1 MANSTFLSTN
11 LTNTSLDT
19 TAAIVHMTCFI
30 IIVLSH
36 CTFLYFVIII
46 LRVFFTSANIRET
59 ARYVLFIHMILN
71 DTLYLIMA
79 FVLYVASV
87 YYVYIPVPFCYI
99 MLTISTSTFRVTPYN
114 LAVMSL
120 ERYVAVCYPLSHS
133 QLCSPRRSTIT
144 LALIWTV
151 ALLFNLADIVVLGSK
166 VGKNFFSLSVICS
179 RASMTRT
186 TEQGTITLCSLSMS
200 FSAVGLII
208 LYTYIQVVLVARKIG
223 SGKSSAFKA
232 GKTIM
237 LHAFQLMLCMMSFT
251 SSVTE
256 TYLRRYQAFIGI
268 INYLLFMCLPR
279 LLSPLIYG
287 LRDDTFRKYMITFR
301 SAAL

>member
-1 MANSTFLSTN
+1 
-11 LTNTSLDT
+11 
-19 TAAIVHMTCFI
+19 MTCLI
-30 IIVLSH
+30 IIVVSH

-251 SSVTE
+251 SYVIE

-268 INYLLFMCLPR
+268 INYMLFMCLPR